1 MGLSV
6 DRRRRRSCYRGR
18 ENPNQAVDRTT
29 PIPPVHL
36 GLLRATYV
44 YDATTLF
51 AALEVAMGRVSGA
64 YGRHREEEFLDPPGQ
79 IARGS
84 RETVRSPL
92 PGAMDGQ
99 LKTRNTLLWSE
110 PIDSDV
116 QYIDRAN
123 LQVKR
128 RAQLLPFVGDDQIDV
143 VIE

>member
-1 MGLSV
+1 MLYEDEKS
-6 DRRRRRSCYRGR
+6 
-18 ENPNQAVDRTT
+18 PIQAVDGWHDTDPAGVPGSAESHTRLRHDH
-29 PIPPVHL
+29 PV
-36 GLLRATYV
+36 R
-44 YDATTLF
+44 
-51 AALEVAMGRVSGA
+51 ALEVAMGRVSAA
-64 YGRHREEEFLDPPGQ
+64 YGRHRQEGFLDTLGQ

-84 RETVRSPL
+84 CETVRSPL

-99 LKTRNTLLWSE
+99 LRTRNSSLWFE

-116 QYIDRAN
+116 QYVDRAN